1 METSNGWTFSAD
13 EISLKGL
20 ANTIHSVSRKRVFDA
35 LRPGLEADGNPRDRV
50 HGIAEGLDG
59 VCPADSDPSQ
69 VEQVLYDLWEL
80 LIAVVKVI
88 PPEHQWHEIL
98 VGALE
103 NLTARDGRIIQLDEV
118 SFHHVNQDLHA
129 LLRITNAAQ
138 GPKHLWK
145 DLPQFEQSLK
155 EHWTDPTT
163 DPRNFN
169 LDKGKRWESLNSF
182 VARLMS
188 KGLGSYELFALTP
201 MRHALEESVARKEL
215 AECRLRTAM
224 QWIIYS
230 RGALFRSIV
239 SPSGNAPAGRNA
251 SVGSL
256 YVGGEPGLSRSRWEF
271 WKMRFG
277 EIEKEKEG
285 PLKAKIKEV
294 IAMMEAA
301 EYSPGP

>member
-1 METSNGWTFSAD
+1 MESSSGWTFSAD
-13 EISLKGL
+13 EISLQGL
-20 ANTIHSVSRKRVFDA
+20 AKTIHSVSRKRVFDA
-35 LRPGLEADGNPRDRV
+35 LRPGLEADGNPRDRA
-50 HGIAEGLDG
+50 HGIAEGLEG

-80 LIAVVKVI
+80 LIAVVKVA

-98 VGALE
+98 VGAVE
-103 NLTARDGRIIQLDEV
+103 NLAARDGRIIQLDE
-118 SFHHVNQDLHA
+118 
-129 LLRITNAAQ
+129 

-155 EHWTDPTT
+155 EQWTDPTT

-169 LDKGKRWESLNSF
+169 LDRGKRWESLNSF

-188 KGLGSYELFALTP
+188 KGLGSYELFALTT
-201 MRHALEESVARKEL
+201 MRHALEESVSRKEL

-230 RGALFRSIV
+230 REALFRSIV

-256 YVGGEPGLSRSRWEF
+256 YVGGGPGLSRSRWEF

-285 PLKAKIKEV
+285 PLKAKLKEV

-301 EYSPGP
+301 EHSPGP